1 MTDRTVTRRGR
12 LEKVSSPPVESQ
24 SQPSGRRP
32 LQIVM
37 EPGETPESMLARA
50 VVRPTVKAATTIKS
64 FETAF
69 GELDLTS
76 LVGALST
83 QVDALLRGEL
93 GRAEEMLLTQ
103 AQTLDTAFHKL
114 TRIAGNNLSNLEA
127 TDTFMR
133 LALRAQSQCRATLE
147 TLAVIKN
154 PTPVAF
160 VRQAN
165 IANGPQQVNNAA
177 QTGPEASSAQE
188 CEQSAKQ
195 TIGTATQ

>member
-1 MTDRTVTRRGR
+1 MTDRTVTTRGR
-12 LEKVSSPPVESQ
+12 REKASSPPVE

-64 FETAF
+64 FETVF
-69 GELDLTS
+69 GEVDLTS
-76 LVGALST
+76 LVGALNT

-93 GRAEEMLLTQ
+93 GRAEEILLTQ

-114 TRIAGNNLSNLEA
+114 LRVAGDNLSNLEA
-127 TDTFMR
+127 ADTFAR
-133 LALRAQSQCRATLE
+133 LALRAQSQSRATLE

-154 PTPVAF
+154 PTTVAY

-165 IANGPQQVNNAA
+165 IANGPQQVNNTG
-177 QTGPEASSAQE
+177 QTAPEASRAGE
-188 CEQSAKQ
+188 PEQSAKQ
-195 TIGTATQ
+195 TIGEAAE